1 MGILLGLMCKYS
13 CEESELLL
21 YGNNGYQPAEL
32 EKGTILD
39 NMDRVLKIQPVCFAT
54 YLSETD
60 FIFRNLLAVKYF
72 DVLFCHYLA
81 CEYRRR

>member
-1 MGILLGLMCKYS
+1 MVEVGILLGLMCKYS

-21 YGNNGYQPAEL
+21 YGNSGYQPAEL

-39 NMDRVLKIQPVCFAT
+39 NMDRVLKIQPVCIVVT

-60 FIFRNLLAVKYF
+60 FYV
-72 DVLFCHYLA
+72 
-81 CEYRRR
+81 